1 MTHNLPVPEI
11 RFRMQLKYITPIE
24 GEVVA
29 YKSSNNVGVMLL
41 DTPNWFIAAT
51 HFNNDPT
58 YVWQFD
64 EVPDGTEFYIAEQY
78 ECDWGYDEF
87 IAYLFSPEYPYPD
100 GDPILNYLSRNA
112 KYVSH
117 YHSKDVLFDIIKR
130 IPYNVK
136 DIKKYEPLIWNSG
149 LRDIGVDFDRHKA
162 ELFCYFLSV
171 VRIWEN
177 SKGND
182 QTYCYQLSQLDS
194 LWEHLSWMFGMALG
208 RVLGSEDKNFT
219 SQINHLDSKKRSK
232 YIHLYMALVESNI
245 EKYPE
250 YNNVEKKD
258 NLKKAI
264 RKIKLTGEREKQ
276 EHDLDELFKI
286 LFPHHF
292 QRVMS
297 ENRPASSIAELKAN
311 YEQAMKD
318 LDAARGKLKETVAL
332 YESQLQDMATQLA
345 GLVSNAPD
353 QDNTVSFSYV
363 RQQLLMQDYR
373 SAHDLSIKLNDLM
386 TGYKGW
392 SEFYLTLREEIL
404 AMKPSHTTNVTIQS
418 GATYN
423 DIHDNTN
430 PTIQ

>member
-1 MTHNLPVPEI
+1 M
-11 RFRMQLKYITPIE
+11 KYPIPDISLRREMVYETPIE

-29 YKSSNNVGVMLL
+29 YKNDTSVGVMLL
-41 DTPNWFIAAT
+41 QKPSWFLRAT
-51 HFNNDPT
+51 HFYTDPD
-58 YVWQFD
+58 YVWSED
-64 EVPDGTEFYIAEQY
+64 EVPFGTQFFYPTEE
-78 ECDWGYDEF
+78 ECIWGYDEF
-87 IAYLFSPEYPYPD
+87 IAYLLSSEYVCPH

-117 YHSKDVLFDIIKR
+117 YHSKHVLFDIIKR
-130 IPYNVK
+130 IPYSVK
-136 DIKKYEPLIWNSG
+136 DIGKYRPLIWNAG
-149 LRDIGVDFDRHKA
+149 LRDIGIDFDRHKT
-162 ELFCYFLSV
+162 ELFCYFFSV

-177 SKGND
+177 SKGHE

-194 LWEHLSWMFGMALG
+194 SWEHLSWMFGMALG
-208 RVLGSEDKNFT
+208 RVLGSDDKNFT
-219 SQINHLDSKKRSK
+219 SQINHLDNKKRSK

-245 EKYPE
+245 EKYPD

-276 EHDLDELFKI
+276 ENDLDELFKI

-311 YEQAMKD
+311 YEQAMRE
-318 LDAARGKLKETVAL
+318 LEAARGKLKETVAL

-345 GLVSNAPD
+345 NLVSNPPD
-353 QDNTVSFSYV
+353 QDNTVSFAYV